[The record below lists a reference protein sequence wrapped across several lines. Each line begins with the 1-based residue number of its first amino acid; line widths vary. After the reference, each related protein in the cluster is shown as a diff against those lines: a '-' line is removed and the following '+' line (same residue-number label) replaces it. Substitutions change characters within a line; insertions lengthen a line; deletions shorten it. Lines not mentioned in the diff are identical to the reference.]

1 MNYYFFLA
9 VLFLFCMN
17 GQGES
22 IKMKKNVGDTE
33 EIYTKEYVDLNF
45 EDFSVR
51 VFRFKTFNKNINEV
65 VFSKDSIIKVKSDL
79 GFTPFCKVVQIK
91 NSNWNETRVYWRY
104 KTSLSISDEG
114 PHLDLLDWKHYTSD
128 WEEVDKI
135 DGNNWWLIDYGI
147 VRRER
152 KFPDV
157 SKEEI
162 IQAIIDHSDND
173 SQWLDVW
180 NKYYK
185 NKHANDVLLSLFDFS
200 HMYLKITGIDENG
213 VKQERMIEIMIPLGC

>member
-79 GFTPFCKVVQIK
+79 GFTPFGKVVQIK